1 MSTNEEVMWNH
12 RVIKHT
18 ATYEEIVNGMPA
30 TWYSVQEVYY
40 NPKDSTPEYHTS
52 TLNVEGETLEELR
65 EELELML
72 KSLDIEPVNE
82 IISEGCESCKD
93 DDKDVQWYIDQYN
106 RNRPAEEQVSTPEEL
121 ENAIDALNDEEYI
134 YERNPD
140 TGETYRREFGDYD
153 SPREVVSEP
162 LYTNRSKGYTDE
174 EVKEWKNWSRSHNK
188 EA

>member
-106 RNRPAEEQVSTPEEL
+106 RNRPVAQHIDSRADMPGEQL
-121 ENAIDALNDEEYI
+121 DLFDDE
-134 YERNPD
+134 P
-140 TGETYRREFGDYD
+140 FGD
-153 SPREVVSEP
+153 
-162 LYTNRSKGYTDE
+162 
-174 EVKEWKNWSRSHNK
+174 
-188 EA
+188 